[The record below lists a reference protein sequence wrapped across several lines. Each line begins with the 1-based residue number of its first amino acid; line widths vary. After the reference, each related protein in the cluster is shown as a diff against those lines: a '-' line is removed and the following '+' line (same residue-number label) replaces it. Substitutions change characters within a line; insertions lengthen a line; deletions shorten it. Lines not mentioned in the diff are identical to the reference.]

1 MKNFDFFVNEASRLQ
16 ILSIFALKFKALK
29 TVSDSRKKRAVAIWL
44 LIGVFMIVIQVVL
57 GGITRLTGS
66 GLSITEWAP
75 IMGSIPPM
83 NEQQWKAAFES
94 YQQIAQ
100 YKYINNHFTL
110 SDFKFI
116 FYWEWFHRIWARSLG
131 VVFAIPF
138 VYFLIKKYF
147 SKDMI
152 LPLIVLFLLGGL
164 QGFIGWFMV
173 SSGLNE
179 SSLLYVSHV
188 RLAIHFIAALVLLC
202 YTLWFALKLL
212 VPQQEIIR
220 HKKYKWGF
228 VGLTALLTL
237 QLFYGAFMSG
247 LHAALAAPTW
257 PKMNG
262 RWVPAKIMNYHWI
275 NDAIGVQFVH
285 RSLAY
290 ILVILIIYGSIKLYK
305 KARENNLTLL
315 KKAAIW
321 PIILVSVQ
329 LLLGIFTVISSPK
342 IVKGKFGLYE
352 ILAESHQ
359 FVAMCL
365 LISLFVILYLIRYK
379 QTEKA

>member
-1 MKNFDFFVNEASRLQ
+1 MKAV
-16 ILSIFALKFKALK
+16 K
-29 TVSDSRKKRAVAIWL
+29 DSRKRKAVAIWL
-44 LIGVFMIVIQVVL
+44 LIGVFMIMIQVVL

-75 IMGSIPPM
+75 IMGSIPPL
-83 NEQQWKAAFES
+83 NQHEWEAAFAS

-116 FYWEWFHRIWARSLG
+116 YYWEWFHRIWARSLG

-138 VYFLIKKYF
+138 IYFLIKKYF
-147 SKDMI
+147 LKEMI
-152 LPLIVLFLLGGL
+152 LPLIVLFFLGGL

-173 SSGLNE
+173 SSGLKE
-179 SSLLYVSHV
+179 SSLLYVSHI
-188 RLAIHFIAALVLLC
+188 RLAIHFISALVLLC

-212 VPQQEIIR
+212 VPQTEIIQQIR
-220 HKKYKWGF
+220 VKRMFIGII
-228 VGLTALLTL
+228 VVLTL

-247 LHAALAAPTW
+247 LHAAFAAPTW

-262 RWVPAKIMNYHWI
+262 RWIPARLMNYNWI

-285 RSLAY
+285 RTLAY
-290 ILVILIIYGSIKLYK
+290 ILVILIFYGCFKLLNRSK
-305 KARENNLTLL
+305 NQRKNLVR
-315 KKAAIW
+315 KAAIW
-321 PIILVSVQ
+321 PIILVGIQ
-329 LLLGIFTVISSPK
+329 LLLGIFTVISAPK
-342 IVKGKFGLYE
+342 INPGKFGIYE
-352 ILAESHQ
+352 ILAQSHQ

-365 LISLFVILYLIRYK
+365 LISLFVILYLVRGK
-379 QTEKA
+379 RPA

>member
-1 MKNFDFFVNEASRLQ
+1 
-16 ILSIFALKFKALK
+16 
-29 TVSDSRKKRAVAIWL
+29 
-44 LIGVFMIVIQVVL
+44 MIMIQVIL

-75 IMGSIPPM
+75 IMGSVPPL
-83 NEQQWKAAFES
+83 NERDWRAAFDS

-116 FYWEWFHRIWARSLG
+116 YYWEWFHRIWARSLG

-138 VYFLIKKYF
+138 IYFLIKKYF
-147 SKDMI
+147 LKEMI
-152 LPLIVLFLLGGL
+152 LPLIILFLLGGL

-173 SSGLNE
+173 SSGVNE

-188 RLAIHFIAALVLLC
+188 RLAIHFISALVLLC

-212 VPQQEIIR
+212 VPEEQVIQQKR
-220 HKKYKWGF
+220 TKLVF
-228 VGLTALLTL
+228 VGLTALLTV

-247 LHAALAAPTW
+247 LHAAFAAPTW

-262 RWVPAKIMNYHWI
+262 RWIPAKLMNYNWI
-275 NDAIGVQFVH
+275 NDALAVQFAH
-285 RSLAY
+285 RMIAY
-290 ILVILIIYGSIKLYK
+290 ILVILIFYACIKLYK
-305 KARENNLTLL
+305 RAQKKGAGLVQ
-315 KKAAIW
+315 KAAIW
-321 PIILVSVQ
+321 PMILVGIQ
-329 LLLGIFTVISSPK
+329 ALLGIFTVLAAPK
-342 IVKGKFGLYE
+342 IIKGKFGVYE
-352 ILAESHQ
+352 ILAQSHQ

-365 LISLFVILYLIRYK
+365 LVSLFIILYLVRIKRPV
-379 QTEKA
+379 